1 MDGIEQAFSGKA
13 EVIRLNVDEPENER
27 IQQSYGVRGH
37 PSVVIIDENGQVNE
51 RFFGA
56 ASTESLQQALNKVI
70 Q

>member
-1 MDGIEQAFSGKA
+1 MDGIEQEYRGKA

-27 IQQSYGVRGH
+27 IQQTYGVRGH
-37 PSVVIIDENGQVNE
+37 PSVVIIDEDGQVAE
-51 RFFGA
+51 RFFGT